1 MTPVEWLTALA
12 VIIFI
17 DLILAGDNAVVIAL
31 AARNLPSHLQKKA
44 VFWGTFGAIAARII
58 LVFGVLWL
66 LKIPGI
72 AAVGALFLF
81 GIAYR
86 LMTDRSN
93 RSGKSADSFAAA
105 IGTIVVADT
114 VMSLDNILAIAG
126 AARGDYW
133 LVAIGLLISIPIMVW
148 GSVTILRWLER
159 YPRLV
164 WGGGGVLFLTA
175 ARMLLDDKWVK
186 EKIPLEP
193 VPEWTLIILIA
204 VVCTA
209 FGAFMDSRANNNASA
224 VKSAMASSDD

>member
-93 RSGKSADSFAAA
+93 HSGKSADSFAAA

-164 WGGGGVLFLTA
+164 WGGGG
-175 ARMLLDDKWVK
+175 
-186 EKIPLEP
+186 
-193 VPEWTLIILIA
+193 
-204 VVCTA
+204 
-209 FGAFMDSRANNNASA
+209 GAFSDRRANAPRR
-224 VKSAMASSDD
+224 